1 MLVRRLL
8 IGAAVTVAS
17 LVTVPAATGVAGA
30 ASCGSTS
37 GTPCDVTPTI
47 AGSTSK
53 ITPSSALPFTGS
65 TPGAN
70 APVDGSPSSLPFT
83 GADVEELAIIG
94 VGGVLAGSLL
104 MRRRRRAAA

>member
-53 ITPSSALPFTGS
+53 ITPSSALPFTG
-65 TPGAN
+65 
-70 APVDGSPSSLPFT
+70 
-83 GADVEELAIIG
+83 ADVEELAIIG